1 MFIGKKQISLK
12 ISSSKKK
19 EKIEEQHQNVTQKQ
33 LSNCVHSSKIDMI
46 TYTKWLQ
53 RKMLQLCFAFS
64 FICCEIIKPLVGA
77 QIELLTQKRV
87 FFCKKEQKLTIF
99 IQ

>member
-46 TYTKWLQ
+46 TYTK
-53 RKMLQLCFAFS
+53 
-64 FICCEIIKPLVGA
+64 
-77 QIELLTQKRV
+77 
-87 FFCKKEQKLTIF
+87 
-99 IQ
+99 

>member
-53 RKMLQLCFAFS
+53 RKMLQLCFEFS
-64 FICCEIIKPLVGA
+64 FICCEIIKPLVGGSNW
-77 QIELLTQKRV
+77 IVDSNKS
-87 FFCKKEQKLTIF
+87 FFCKKTKFNYIH
-99 IQ
+99 